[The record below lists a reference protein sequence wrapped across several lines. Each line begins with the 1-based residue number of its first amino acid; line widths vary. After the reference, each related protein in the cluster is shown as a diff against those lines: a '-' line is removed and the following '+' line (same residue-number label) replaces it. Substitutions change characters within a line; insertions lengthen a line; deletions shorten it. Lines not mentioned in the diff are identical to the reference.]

1 MKRNNYIEQ
10 LRSRLIDAQD
20 GLLDENELQ
29 NLEKEVKAYHPQLWE
44 DHCWMMRQ
52 KPETGLI
59 NQLSG
64 LHRQLPDKG
73 AIKRF
78 HQRREVEGGSKA
90 DLEFL
95 VWSWFRRYVLS
106 TGLVLIVLFTSL
118 QLWTI
123 HDISADDREQ
133 MAQFLGLEQELIPE
147 LNHWLYDD
155 L

>member
-1 MKRNNYIEQ
+1 MKRYKYIEQ

-29 NLEKEVKAYHPQLWE
+29 DLEKEAKAHQPQLWE
-44 DHCWMMRQ
+44 DHCWMVQQ

-59 NQLSG
+59 NQLSS
-64 LHRQLPDKG
+64 LHRQPPDKG
-73 AIKRF
+73 AIKTF
-78 HQRREVEGGSKA
+78 HQRREAQGGSKA

-118 QLWTI
+118 QLRTTQ
-123 HDISADDREQ
+123 DMPADNREQ
-133 MAQFLGLEQELIPE
+133 MAQFLGWEQDLIPE